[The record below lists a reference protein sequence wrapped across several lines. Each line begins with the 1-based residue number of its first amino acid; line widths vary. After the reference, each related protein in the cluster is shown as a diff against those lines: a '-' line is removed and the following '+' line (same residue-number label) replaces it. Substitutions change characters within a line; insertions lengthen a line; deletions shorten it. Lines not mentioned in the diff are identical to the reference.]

1 MNDTLSSIGMDL
13 ILHGIRELQDLRG
26 VLRRPQIQVTV
37 GLFLFV
43 LLCLTS
49 YAIMTLTRKARMLR
63 KFPAA
68 WKLPIVGSIP
78 LMLGSPESMSSRV
91 AIGTWLWG
99 RVFTFWLSHIPY
111 LVITDA
117 DAVQKVLSSTK
128 YIEKGKNYNQFEW
141 LLGNGLITS
150 NGHMWKEDRRLL
162 SPSFKYQRFDGFL
175 TYFNK
180 HSKILVEILDKVFV
194 EGNSKKDK
202 SGGKE
207 KDVNL
212 HPYLS
217 RATMD
222 FISESALGLDSNFQS
237 DIHAKF
243 LEGVHMAL
251 AAVRTRVTRPWL
263 TVPII
268 WDIFG
273 FGKEEKAATAV
284 FSEIM
289 NENILKRR
297 EILSNN
303 DGAIAGTKPFID
315 ALLDCKSNKDIT
327 GHIHTI
333 FGAGFETTASGMNY
347 TLFLLALNP
356 HLQAKVHEELDQ
368 VLGKTS
374 EDLDV
379 TFAHLADLKYL
390 EMCIK
395 ETLRLFP
402 PAPAI
407 LRNAVEDIPLE
418 TGQVIPKGVDM
429 LFFLRDVHLDPR
441 HFPNPG
447 KFDPDRFLPEACASR
462 HPYAYIPFSAGPR
475 NCLGLKYAMVQ
486 MKCCLSHILRHFKV
500 STQQKRD
507 DLKIVYGM
515 VLETSPAIELT
526 LTPREQ

>member
-78 LMLGSPESMSSRV
+78 LMLGSPE
-91 AIGTWLWG
+91 W
-99 RVFTFWLSHIPY
+99 
-111 LVITDA
+111 
-117 DAVQKVLSSTK
+117 
-128 YIEKGKNYNQFEW
+128 
-141 LLGNGLITS
+141 
-150 NGHMWKEDRRLL
+150 HMWKEDRRLL

-222 FISESALGLDSNFQS
+222 FIS
-237 DIHAKF
+237 
-243 LEGVHMAL
+243 
-251 AAVRTRVTRPWL
+251 
-263 TVPII
+263 
-268 WDIFG
+268 
-273 FGKEEKAATAV
+273 
-284 FSEIM
+284 
-289 NENILKRR
+289 
-297 EILSNN
+297 
-303 DGAIAGTKPFID
+303 
-315 ALLDCKSNKDIT
+315 
-327 GHIHTI
+327 
-333 FGAGFETTASGMNY
+333 
-347 TLFLLALNP
+347 
-356 HLQAKVHEELDQ
+356 
-368 VLGKTS
+368 
-374 EDLDV
+374 
-379 TFAHLADLKYL
+379 
-390 EMCIK
+390 
-395 ETLRLFP
+395 
-402 PAPAI
+402 
-407 LRNAVEDIPLE
+407 E